1 MQMRKLLMLG
11 RGLLAGALVLPVHD
25 AFAKGGINNT
35 VVSIAPGTVATGGG
49 GGGGGGQRPNYI
61 VFGFATTD
69 AANAAL
75 AANPGLVGLTPD
87 PNSLLL
93 PVQIIFNGPPRP

>member
-1 MQMRKLLMLG
+1 
-11 RGLLAGALVLPVHD
+11 
-25 AFAKGGINNT
+25 
-35 VVSIAPGTVATGGG
+35 
-49 GGGGGGQRPNYI
+49 

-87 PNSLLL
+87 PNSSLL

>member
-1 MQMRKLLMLG
+1 MNMRKLLMVG
-11 RGLLAGALVLPVHD
+11 GALLASALMLTG

-35 VVSIAPGTVATGGG
+35 VVSIAPGTVAAGGG
-49 GGGGGGQRPNYI
+49 GGGGGGKPGTFI

-87 PNSLLL
+87 PNSLFL
-93 PVQIIFNGPPRP
+93 PVQIAIPGAPRP

>member
-1 MQMRKLLMLG
+1 MHMRKLLTVG
-11 RGLLAGALVLPVHD
+11 GALLASALMLPG

-35 VVSIAPGTVATGGG
+35 VVSIAPGTVAPVGGG
-49 GGGGGGQRPNYI
+49 GGGGGGKPGTFI

-69 AANAAL
+69 AANAAV

-93 PVQIIFNGPPRP
+93 PVQIILNGPPRP